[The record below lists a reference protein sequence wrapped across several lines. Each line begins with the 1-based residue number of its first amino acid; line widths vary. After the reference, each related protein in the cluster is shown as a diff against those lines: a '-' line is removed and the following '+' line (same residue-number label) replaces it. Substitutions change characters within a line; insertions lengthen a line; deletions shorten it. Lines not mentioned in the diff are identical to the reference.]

1 MTQDYQEQRERQAAR
16 TRAIMDFV
24 MGVIVLGMGI
34 VFLIYEQMGWRIF
47 RGKPSALDKIAGGLF
62 VLYGIW
68 RLYRGY
74 KKTKIKNEGIR

>member
-1 MTQDYQEQRERQAAR
+1 MIQDYQEQRERQNAR
-16 TRAIMDFV
+16 TRALMDLV

-34 VFLIYEQMGWRIF
+34 VFLVYEQMGWKIF
-47 RGKPSALDKIAGGLF
+47 RGKPSALDKIAGVLF

-74 KKTKIKNEGIR
+74 KKTKINNNGTR